1 MEKILTIVIPTYN
14 MQDYLR
20 RCLDSLIVPEEQ
32 MKQLEVLVINDGSK
46 DNSSAIAHEYQD
58 KYPDTFRVI
67 DKENGNYGSCVNRG
81 LKEATGKYIK
91 ILDVDNRY
99 ANEEFVDFLKILSE
113 IDVDLVVNDYVRIYN
128 SFRVAE
134 TLDMPVG
141 MKRALLK
148 VVSQVN
154 PDVAVCHNLSGF
166 SISAWDVFKAKNI
179 PVVQVLHDQ
188 YLLCPNSNAF
198 KNGKICEK
206 QCTVCHM
213 MRLPHRKASCKVD
226 AVVGVS
232 KYVLDRMVSR
242 GYFEGSQKYVIHNAR
257 QFPDIPTPKPWDG
270 KSPLHIGY
278 IGTLSRVKGVE
289 WLIKS
294 FMALPDINA
303 TLAIAGK
310 GETPEYEEHLHQLA
324 SADKRISFSGY
335 TKPEN
340 HYPLI
345 HLSVVPSLWP
355 DTFPTVAFESC
366 AYHVPVIATN
376 VGGLPEI
383 IKDGVNGIL
392 VDANDKESLKT
403 AFCRIYADIDAL
415 EGLMLKARE
424 SVGEFMNVLSMK
436 QKYRKILDMVI

>member
-1 MEKILTIVIPTYN
+1 MKIMMLNTLYTPHVVGGAEIIFREQAEGFAKLGYEVTVVTTTGGNQVLWETINGVSVCRIPLTNVYWHYEKDTA
-14 MQDYLR
+14 
-20 RCLDSLIVPEEQ
+20 
-32 MKQLEVLVINDGSK
+32 
-46 DNSSAIAHEYQD
+46 SAFKH
-58 KYPDTFRVI
+58 K
-67 DKENGNYGSCVNRG
+67 
-81 LKEATGKYIK
+81 LWH
-91 ILDVDNRY
+91 ILD
-99 ANEEFVDFLKILSE
+99 
-113 IDVDLVVNDYVRIYN
+113 IYN
-128 SFRVAE
+128 
-134 TLDMPVG
+134 VG

-206 QCTVCHM
+206 QCAVCHM

-310 GETPEYEEHLHQLA
+310 GETPEYEEYLHQLA

-415 EGLMLKARE
+415 ERLMLKARE
-424 SVGEFMNVLSMK
+424 SVGEFMDKKCVLLEHCNIMENTLNHKMSC
-436 QKYRKILDMVI
+436 R